1 MLVNFE
7 SLADSSRIWVYQSSR
22 EFSSNE
28 LDIICTKIESFIA
41 EWKRHGEGLKASYQI
56 KYNQFIILAV
66 DEDYNEVSGCAID
79 SSVNLMKQ
87 FERAFDIDLTNK
99 LNVSFKD
106 NNNINVISISDF
118 QNFVAKNKITSNT
131 VVFNNMVST
140 KEDLSSNWEVTAD
153 KSWHKRFLVQ

>member
-7 SLADSSRIWVYQSSR
+7 SLAPSSTIWIYQSNR
-22 EFSSNE
+22 EFSGNE
-28 LDIICTKIESFIA
+28 LEIIITKIEKFIA

-66 DEDYNEVSGCAID
+66 DEDHNEVSGCAID

-87 FERAFDIDLTNK
+87 FERAFDLDLTNK

-106 NNNINVISISDF
+106 NENLNIVSLSDF
-118 QNFVAKNKITSNT
+118 QKFAELGKINSETI
-131 VVFNNMVST
+131 VFNNMVKT
-140 KEDLSSNWEVTAD
+140 KEEYTKNWEVTAD
-153 KSWHKRFLVQ
+153 KSWHQRYLV